1 MHASDCLYRPLHAT
15 LRGSSPVS
23 SGSRAALRL
32 STASAVWSPRFCGPS
47 NATAQYFSEVLRRIR
62 ARRGVVGRQPVE
74 ARPSSGAGRG
84 RRACAPS
91 PTCLRPCTQG
101 RVVGLAPIGE
111 QRREPGAKRRASR
124 RADDRPPRDE
134 RRADARR
141 SSRGNLSQRVT
152 SREIRPPP
160 PKVGPP
166 QTPPGSHLLVSRR
179 KELLSTVSPCTQ
191 PMETR

>member
-91 PTCLRPCTQG
+91 LTCLRSCTQG
-101 RVVGLAPIGE
+101 RVVGLALIGE

-124 RADDRPPRDE
+124 RADARPPRAE
-134 RRADARR
+134 RRASIARATCVDTRGAEQRRPKQRGRFHVCDPENADARP
-141 SSRGNLSQRVT
+141 T
-152 SREIRPPP
+152 SPLRQSGINPR
-160 PKVGPP
+160 
-166 QTPPGSHLLVSRR
+166 TFL
-179 KELLSTVSPCTQ
+179 
-191 PMETR
+191 